1 MIINDVTVNCRTPRA
16 RARARARAR
25 GSALMMEVCRLSA
38 YANSLSE
45 EAKKRYKDKI
55 SMIGGLDPYLGSLG
69 ECADTTP
76 PVEASDLVSYLVLQ
90 TSFLTA
96 EQFKAHKGLESY
108 NQFVSGWVKEVK
120 TWKRGEKFLTTGHV
134 SLSLMTQ
141 L

>member
-1 MIINDVTVNCRTPRA
+1 MASKFIHKNQLDKYALGISITIELFHHVIINDVAVNCRTRA
-16 RARARARAR
+16 YLLVYKLH
-25 GSALMMEVCRLSA
+25 SALIMEVCRLSA

-45 EAKKRYKDKI
+45 KRYKDKI

-69 ECADTTP
+69 ECAGTTP

-108 NQFVSGWVKEVK
+108 N
-120 TWKRGEKFLTTGHV
+120 
-134 SLSLMTQ
+134 
-141 L
+141 